1 LGLLLAKKEKKKK
14 LKKKREETKAK
25 NLRRVGKKNLI
36 RRELTD
42 LEQ

>member
-1 LGLLLAKKEKKKK
+1 LGLLLAKKKK
-14 LKKKREETKAK
+14 LKKKRGETKAK
-25 NLRRVGKKNLI
+25 DLRRIGKTNLI